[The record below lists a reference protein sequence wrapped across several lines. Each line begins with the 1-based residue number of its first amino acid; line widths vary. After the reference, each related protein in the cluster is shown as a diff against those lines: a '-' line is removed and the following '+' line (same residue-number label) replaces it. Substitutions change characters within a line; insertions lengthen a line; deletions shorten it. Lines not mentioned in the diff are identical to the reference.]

1 MDSTNHEP
9 GSRAL
14 LTALYQS
21 HNRFDA
27 ASPVRHPPALNLMTP
42 PPAHF
47 GTVAIVGRT
56 NVGKSTFLNQVL
68 GQRLAIVS
76 PLPQTTR
83 DDLLGVLTV
92 PGAQVAFT
100 DTPGLHRPK
109 TELGRRMNAIAL
121 DTVRSHDVVL
131 FVTDIGQRL
140 SGPRFKPDMDVI
152 HPDDRAL
159 LKALSPDVPCVLM
172 INKVDL
178 VRDKGRLLPLLAAFQ
193 EAFPFHAVIPTSAV
207 RADGIDRVL
216 STLISLLP
224 EGDAR
229 FEADTL
235 TDKPATFFARET
247 VREQIMVLTHREV
260 PHAVAITVDRFEERS
275 ALVVIQATIH
285 VEKLGQRAIL
295 VGKKGDQ
302 IKEIGT
308 RARMQ
313 LQELLGKQVHLE
325 LFVRVTERWK
335 DMPRQLQEL
344 GYDYAHGKQL
354 SNLLPSRPPRAS
366 KPARSS
372 QRSEQSRSQHGAKK
386 TSKRS
391 TKAAPRRR
399 PGEIVTPRTN
409 KPKGKSAEHSET
421 TTGRARPAAARAKA
435 GKTARRAAPARKN
448 RP

>member
-1 MDSTNHEP
+1 
-9 GSRAL
+9 
-14 LTALYQS
+14 
-21 HNRFDA
+21 
-27 ASPVRHPPALNLMTP
+27 MTP
-42 PPAHF
+42 PPVRF

-83 DDLLGVLTV
+83 DDLLGVLTL
-92 PGAQVAFT
+92 PEAQIAFT

-121 DTVRSHDVVL
+121 DTVRNHDVVL
-131 FVTDIGQRL
+131 FVTDIRQRL
-140 SGPRFKPDMDVI
+140 SNGSRFKPDTDLL

-159 LKALSPDVPCVLM
+159 LKALSPDVPCILM
-172 INKVDL
+172 VNKVDL

-193 EAFPFHAVIPTSAV
+193 EAFPFHSIVPTSAAK
-207 RADGIDRVL
+207 ADGTGRVL
-216 STLISLLP
+216 DLLVSLLP
-224 EGDAR
+224 EGEPR

-235 TDKPATFFARET
+235 TNKPASFFARET
-247 VREQIMVLTHREV
+247 VREQIMHLTHREV
-260 PHAVAITVDRFEERS
+260 PHAVAVTVDRFEERPKIT
-275 ALVVIQATIH
+275 VVQATIH

-295 VGKKGDQ
+295 VGKKGEQ

-308 RARMQ
+308 RARAH
-313 LQELLGKQVHLE
+313 LEELLGRHVHLE

-354 SNLLPSRPPRAS
+354 SNLLPERPPRKP
-366 KPARSS
+366 KPAPKKADANRAP
-372 QRSEQSRSQHGAKK
+372 QRAGKRPARKK
-386 TSKRS
+386 TKGSGLV
-391 TKAAPRRR
+391 P
-399 PGEIVTPRTN
+399 VNPRT
-409 KPKGKSAEHSET
+409 KPRLDRAD
-421 TTGRARPAAARAKA
+421 TTGKPRSKAARA
-435 GKTARRAAPARKN
+435 ARRPTPARKS